1 MLAYMVY
8 HVGVTTEASVAP
20 GGGFNLH
27 TEVLDALPLVDHFCR
42 RLALNQWL
50 HTAVGGGDARTRL
63 SPARALG
70 VAIRNICLH
79 HEPVY
84 ALGEW
89 AARRDPATLGLHPGD
104 VELLNDDRVGRALA
118 LLFDADRA
126 TLLNQLVLRAISEFE
141 VDCSQLHND
150 STSVRLSGAF
160 ARATGRPRG
169 GKPTVLATHGF
180 SKDHRPDLKQL
191 VWILTV
197 AADGAVPLAHRVA
210 DGNTEDST
218 THIQTW
224 EGLCQLLGR
233 KDFLYVADSKLA
245 VRTTMDHLHR
255 QGGRFVTV
263 LPRSR
268 KEDEALREWLVG
280 HEPEWTEALRRPGR
294 RQDDPEDIYS
304 VAPAPWP
311 SSEGYRV
318 IWVRSSGK
326 RDRDAE
332 TRQRR
337 IADGIAALDALNQ
350 RLLSPRTRLRDRVS
364 IAAEADQALEECS
377 ASRWVGYEIQEV
389 TEIRHRQ
396 ESRGR
401 PGRNTRYRRI
411 ATTRHRLRFLVRE
424 DLVAKD
430 ACSDGCWPLVTNDRE
445 LPAADLLV
453 AYKHQPHLE
462 RRHHLLKGDQA
473 VAPVFLRDPAR
484 IEGLMTRHFIA
495 LRLQALMELQ
505 IRREMNRRQLPSLPL
520 YSEDRSAIS
529 PSAERII
536 QVFNGVARHRLT
548 DPAGHLIQ
556 TFSPE
561 LSPLQQQ
568 LLDLLAVPSACYD

>member
-1 MLAYMVY
+1 MLY
-8 HVGVTTEASVAP
+8 HAGVTTGESIAQ

-27 TEVLDALPLVDHFCR
+27 TQVLDALPLVDHFCS
-42 RLALNQWL
+42 RLALNEWL

-70 VAIRNICLH
+70 VVIRNICLH

-89 AARRDPATLGLHPGD
+89 AARHDPSTLGLRPGD
-104 VELLNDDRVGRALA
+104 VELVNDDRVGRALGR
-118 LLFDADRA
+118 LFDADRA
-126 TLLNQLVLRAISEFE
+126 TLLNELVLRAVKEFE

-150 STSVRLSGAF
+150 STSVRLNGVF
-160 ARATGRPRG
+160 AKASGRPRG
-169 GKPTVLATHGF
+169 GKPTVIAAHGF

-197 AADGAVPLAHRVA
+197 AADGAVPLAHRVT

-218 THIQTW
+218 THISTW
-224 EGLCQLLGR
+224 EGLCQLLGQN
-233 KDFLYVADSKLA
+233 DFLYVADSKLA
-245 VRTTMDHLHR
+245 VRTTMDHIHR
-255 QGGRFVTV
+255 HGGRFVTV

-268 KEDEALREWLVG
+268 KEDQALREWLVS
-280 HEPEWTEALRRPGR
+280 HEPEWAEVLRRPGR
-294 RQDDPEDIYS
+294 RQEDPDDVYS

-311 SSEGYRV
+311 SGEGYRV
-318 IWVRSSGK
+318 VWVLSSGK
-326 RDRDAE
+326 RERDAE

-350 RLLSPRTRLRDRVS
+350 RLLSPRTRLRDRVT
-364 IAAEADQALEECS
+364 IATEADQALADCF

-389 TEIRHRQ
+389 TEVRLRQ

-411 ATTRHRLRFLVRE
+411 NTTRHRLHFVVRE
-424 DLVAKD
+424 DLVAAD
-430 ACSDGCWPLVTNDRE
+430 ACSDGCWPLVTNDRK

-453 AYKHQPHLE
+453 ACKHQPHLE
-462 RRHHLLKGDQA
+462 RRHHLLKGDQL

-484 IEGLMTRHFIA
+484 IEGLMTCHFIA
-495 LRLQALMELQ
+495 LLLQALIELQ
-505 IRREMNRRQLPSLPL
+505 IRREMARRDLPSLPL
-520 YSEDRSAIS
+520 YPEDRSTLA

-536 QVFNGVARHRLT
+536 QVFTGVARHRLT
-548 DPAGHLIQ
+548 DAAGNLVQ
-556 TFSPE
+556 TFPPE
-561 LSPLQQQ
+561 LTILQQQ
-568 LLDLLAVPSACYD
+568 LLELLAVPSACYA